1 MFTRNR
7 LACSFC
13 GKGAAE
19 VSKLVAG
26 PRVFICDSCVAEASR
41 IMNDPSIGRS
51 VQSQPA
57 SSLWRSLS
65 GWFGRHGI
73 RYGQIEARCL
83 PMTVGSAVQL

>member
-13 GKGAAE
+13 GKSAAE

-41 IMNDPSIGRS
+41 IMNDPSIGQS

-65 GWFGRHGI
+65 RWFGRHGI
-73 RYGQIEARCL
+73 RYGRIEARCL
-83 PMTVGSAVQL
+83 PTTVGNTDY

>member
-1 MFTRNR
+1 MFRRNR

-41 IMNDPSIGRS
+41 IMSDPGTGESA
-51 VQSQPA
+51 QSRPA
-57 SSLWRSLS
+57 PSLWRSLS
-65 GWFGRHGI
+65 GWFRRRGTGLPPALKCSFSGR
-73 RYGQIEARCL
+73 
-83 PMTVGSAVQL
+83 

>member
-1 MFTRNR
+1 MFKRNR

-41 IMNDPSIGRS
+41 IMSDPSAGES
-51 VQSQPA
+51 VQCQRSP
-57 SSLWRSLS
+57 SLWRSLS
-65 GWFGRHGI
+65 GWFGRHRVSRGEM
-73 RYGQIEARCL
+73 EARYL
-83 PMTVGSAVQL
+83 RGPVGSAV

>member
-26 PRVFICDSCVAEASR
+26 PRVFICDSCIAEASR
-41 IMNDPSIGRS
+41 LMSDPSIGAS
-51 VQSQPA
+51 AQSQPA
-57 SSLWRSLS
+57 PSLWRRLS
-65 GWFGRHGI
+65 GWVGRHGI
-73 RYGQIEARCL
+73 SRGEMEARCVPTL
-83 PMTVGSAVQL
+83 VRSAV